1 MGSDLNE
8 WWAPATLRARINV
21 GEADAD
27 VSSPRRGRRA
37 HPLISRTCSR
47 DNDSFVRSSF
57 AKTSVSVARSPA
69 ASNSGSIVAAR
80 LEVTRRSRSMK
91 RPNLSQQ
98 PDRTRSGVVVAS
110 ERAAPGG
117 GEMAAWEAPRSRAR
131 SPHRPPPPRRVASV
145 SVPAPVGASRPR
157 RAAVVASA
165 ADERSSNESAPRRTG
180 RAVGASRRVAPS
192 SGPHATG
199 TASRRGRR
207 VGRASRGGSAG
218 AGRGGSRTRARA
230 RSGSGSARRRGRRR
244 GRRDAA
250 AR

>member
-80 LEVTRRSRSMK
+80 LEVTRRSMK

-98 PDRTRSGVVVAS
+98 QNAFWCRRRVRASGAG
-110 ERAAPGG
+110 RRGDGRLGG
-117 GEMAAWEAPRSRAR
+117 PRSRAR